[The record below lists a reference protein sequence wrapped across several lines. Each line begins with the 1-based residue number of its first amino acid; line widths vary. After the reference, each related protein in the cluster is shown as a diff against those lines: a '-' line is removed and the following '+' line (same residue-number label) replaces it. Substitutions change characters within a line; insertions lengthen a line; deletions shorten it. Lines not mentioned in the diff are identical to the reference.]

1 MTSGFHSDTPMPS
14 QFLKVLVCLT
24 LVLNSPGLG
33 GAEPDSRN
41 PTATNAVEDAA
52 TAMRLFHVAPGFKV
66 DLFAAEPMV
75 QNIVSFTF
83 DEQGRCYVVES
94 HRRRTSAFDITFF
107 PDWLESDLAF
117 RTVEERANFL
127 KGKLTAANQAEID
140 KLSKG
145 KPGFLPDLNGDGA
158 RDWHDLEVES
168 ERIRLLA
175 DTNGDGHADFATTF
189 AEGFDGITTGLAAG
203 VLARKGNVW
212 FTCIPDLWS
221 ISSDELRRTK
231 GLPGLDVPA
240 NPHIRNSK
248 LNIRTLIHG
257 FGCHIGVGGH
267 DLHGLKMGPDG
278 RIYF

>member
-1 MTSGFHSDTPMPS
+1 MLMRSRFPKALACLLMGLHAAGLQAAEIEASKLASSGVA
-14 QFLKVLVCLT
+14 QE
-24 LVLNSPGLG
+24 
-33 GAEPDSRN
+33 A
-41 PTATNAVEDAA
+41 ANAA
-52 TAMRLFHVAPGFKV
+52 RLFRVAPGMKV

-221 ISSDELRRTK
+221 ISSD
-231 GLPGLDVPA
+231 
-240 NPHIRNSK
+240 
-248 LNIRTLIHG
+248 
-257 FGCHIGVGGH
+257 
-267 DLHGLKMGPDG
+267 
-278 RIYF
+278 